1 MNRLVLDKIDEPDRG
16 MELCYECEGER
27 ACIMCQGNGAVG
39 GRRCVSCGG
48 SRRCIVCRGPGQL
61 PEGTYKRLVDEGLIK
76 E

>member
-1 MNRLVLDKIDEPDRG
+1 MNKLTLEKIDEPEPG

-27 ACIMCQGNGAVG
+27 VCIMCQGTGTLG

-48 SRRCIVCRGPGQL
+48 ARRCIVCRGAGQL
-61 PEGTYKRLVDEGLIK
+61 PMGTYKRLVDEGLIK